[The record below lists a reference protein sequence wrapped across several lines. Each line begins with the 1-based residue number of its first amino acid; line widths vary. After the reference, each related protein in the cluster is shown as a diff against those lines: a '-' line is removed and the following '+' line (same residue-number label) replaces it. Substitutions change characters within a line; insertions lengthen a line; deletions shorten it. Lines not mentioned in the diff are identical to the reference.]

1 MKKTIYAMLAI
12 AAALCACN
20 KVENTDP
27 EVQTPELQT
36 PEVMAFT
43 ASFENAG
50 AKATLDGMTP
60 NWEVGDDVNIN
71 GTVYYAKTA
80 GTSTTFPVQEIR
92 PKYVSS
98 TDTGSYDNQ
107 PAKNLVDDRGVE
119 TRWIANKTDMAD
131 GVWNIV
137 VTTGAP
143 TRLETIKLWNAD
155 NEKYPGRRWKSMKVY
170 GSASANGEWTEIASF
185 ANLNLEANNKGLAGE
200 IAVKATGHYAYYK
213 IDVLDN
219 EGASDGYMQMSD
231 MKFLAYPQGPFTAC
245 FPAKLKNGT
254 KFTLPSSEEN
264 YSSNLAKFFMPMCA
278 QGNTSELQFK
288 NLCAAL
294 KIVVK
299 NDVMDALHTIKVSSS
314 NKAISGD
321 FTIVDNTAVLV
332 NPDAVQNTYSRCY
345 SEHFPIKITSEGVIF
360 YVALPAQT
368 YRELRIDLISD
379 GHTKSMTTKKGVD
392 IVVER
397 NKMYQ
402 IVAATTE
409 NSDSYVLSPVNLN
422 DSDFE

>member
-1 MKKTIYAMLAI
+1 MKKKILTF
-12 AAALCACN
+12 AALVVALCACD
-20 KVENTDP
+20 KVKNTIP
-27 EVQTPELQT
+27 EVQTPSQEFT
-36 PEVMAFT
+36 AFT
-43 ASFENAG
+43 ATFENS
-50 AKATLDGMTP
+50 KATIDGMSP
-60 NWEVGDDVNIN
+60 NWEVGDAVNIN
-71 GTVYYAKTA
+71 GTVYYAKSA
-80 GTSTTFPVQEIR
+80 GTSTTFPVQEFR

-98 TDTGSYDNQ
+98 TNTGSYQNQ
-107 PAKNLVDDRGVE
+107 PASNLVDDEGVNS
-119 TRWIANKTDMAD
+119 RWIANKTDMVD

-137 VTTGAP
+137 VTTGSP
-143 TRLETIKLWNAD
+143 TRLATIKLWNAD
-155 NEKYPGRRWKSMKVY
+155 NQSYPGRRWKSMKVY
-170 GSASANGEWTEIASF
+170 GSASASGEWTEIASF

-200 IAVKATGHYAYYK
+200 IAVNATGHYAYYK

-245 FPAKLKNGT
+245 FPANLYNGT

-264 YSSNLAKFFMPMCA
+264 YSSNLAKFLMPMCA

-288 NLCAAL
+288 NLCAVL

-299 NDVMDALHTIKVSSS
+299 TDVMDALHTIKVSSS

-332 NPDAVQNTYSRCY
+332 NPDAVQNTYSRYY
-345 SEHFPIKITSEGVIF
+345 SKYFPIKITSEGVIF

-409 NSDSYVLSPVNLN
+409 NTEGYVLSPVDLN
-422 DSDFE
+422 DGDFE